1 MKSSFEKPRT
11 LSAEERAR
19 RQEARQGALA
29 ETAPTIT
36 RKKEGSKKQKIST
49 GPTASQDTESAIVSA
64 LEREKNNATIEHES
78 HEPLPLDPGYG
89 RIISPEEYEQH
100 SYTPQEIEAMEK
112 SGEITLSEDLNKFD
126 IFDLPESHDSRF
138 DDQHLDKSM
147 KAAAPKKNEASSNFS
162 RYLGQ
167 NHPEVAGRGPKN
179 MDSSELEERKAFNS
193 FKEKMKKLPP
203 PSIMDADPSN
213 DNLVLDG
220 AAWFTEQEKPFWS
233 KFKNEILSEIE
244 FRKKYYRGSNL
255 RQETL
260 ADIESRIRHLAYY
273 PEKRPKG
280 QSGNNAWHFLKE
292 KFLNFK
298 KRRIDR
304 GRINDFLDAQSEYPG
319 EADDE

>member
-1 MKSSFEKPRT
+1 MKSQFEKPRT

-19 RQEARQGALA
+19 RQEAKQSALA

-36 RKKEGSKKQKIST
+36 RKKEGAKKQKVSA
-49 GPTASQDTESAIVSA
+49 GTALSHDNESSIVSA

-78 HEPLPLDPGYG
+78 HEPLPLDPDYG
-89 RIISPEEYEQH
+89 RIISPEEYERY

-112 SGEITLSEDLNKFD
+112 SGEITLSEDLNRFD

-147 KAAAPKKNEASSNFS
+147 KAASPKKNEASSNFS

-167 NHPEVAGRGPKN
+167 NHPEVAERGPGN
-179 MDSSELEERKAFNS
+179 MPASELEERKAFNS
-193 FKEKMKKLPP
+193 FREKLTKLPP
-203 PSIMDADPSN
+203 PFIMDAASSG
-213 DNLVLDG
+213 DNLVVDG
-220 AAWFTEQEKPFWS
+220 ITWFTEQEKPFWN
-233 KFKNEILSEIE
+233 KFRNEISSEIE
-244 FRKKYYRGSNL
+244 FRKKYYQGSEI

-273 PEKRPKG
+273 PEKKSEGR
-280 QSGNNAWHFLKE
+280 SGNNAWHFLKE

-298 KRRIDR
+298 KRSIDR
-304 GRINDFLDAQSEYPG
+304 SRINDFLDAQSEYPG
-319 EADDE
+319 DDE